1 MTQTAAPS
9 LSAVPRARIRPR
21 HVMVAASFV
30 VLVIL
35 PTILAGWYLWTR
47 AADRYI
53 SRVGFSVRTEEL
65 GSAIEMLGGIAELSG
80 SSTNDTAILYSFIQ
94 SQELVEDANR
104 ALDLRAL
111 WTKGNPDVDPIFVY
125 QPPGTIEDL
134 VDYWGNM
141 VKVYDDETGLLELHV
156 QAFTAEDAQ
165 RIARFIYDQSSEMI
179 NRLSA
184 IAREDATRYAREELD
199 EAEERLKNAREAL
212 TRFRNETQIVD
223 PSASVQSQMGLLS
236 SLQMQLAQALIDLD
250 IQRQTSPDSDPRIT
264 QFERKIQ
271 VIQTRIAEERE
282 KLGFSGG
289 EAATGRTEAF
299 ADLVGEFERLSVER
313 EFAEQAYT
321 AARAAYDA
329 SVAEARR
336 QSRYLAAHVRPTL
349 AESAERPM
357 RLTILALTVLFS
369 FLSWAI
375 LVLAAYALRDR
386 R

>member
-1 MTQTAAPS
+1 
-9 LSAVPRARIRPR
+9 
-21 HVMVAASFV
+21 MVAASFV

-94 SQELVEDANR
+94 SQELVEDTNR

-125 QPPGTIEDL
+125 QPPGTIENL
-134 VDYWGNM
+134 VDYWGRM
-141 VKVYDDETGLLELHV
+141 VEVYDDDTGLLELHV

-165 RIARFIYDQSSEMI
+165 RIARFIYDQSSDMI

-236 SLQMQLAQALIDLD
+236 SLQMQLAETLIDLD
-250 IQRQTSPDSDPRIT
+250 IQRQTSSASDPRIT

-271 VIQTRIAEERE
+271 VIQTRIDEERE

-289 EAATGRTEAF
+289 AGTSGRTEAF

-357 RLTILALTVLFS
+357 RLTLLALTALFS
-369 FLSWAI
+369 FLTWAI